1 MAKFEDL
8 EDVTISN
15 PKAGDVVKYTATGWV
30 NGADATGTPP
40 GGNPCGNMDGYT
52 RDDRQETIT
61 EMWKWE
67 VDTDGDCGIRVENE
81 DGVNNLDEYAELCPG
96 RVVVGN
102 NLGRGELKARDLGRT
117 RLSSSEILF
126 FQDKENP
133 SGVTLSELVA
143 CCDTGPGDG
152 GGVTKIK
159 AGSGIGVNPAS
170 GTGEVT
176 ISYTGE
182 DPESVGTYPTRF
194 LNFGKTSIT
203 PYEPSVSGEVPTFA
217 QQTENIPGLP
227 AAVKKYILTFEVG
240 STLSNYGDGAGIY
253 GRVWQQWDVATSTG
267 TLTPNN
273 RTALNLIVNN
283 PPSSGRGEH
292 LSTGRSSKSSV
303 LDLGEDWEGG
313 DLNIT
318 VYLGYKKLA
327 KGSAAMGHG
336 RVILTPIPPDLSEDD
351 EDFFI
356 SSYITV
362 DDDDSKSIF
371 DEPTTPEEIA
381 KDLDIDNKEYLKL
394 AVLAVT
400 GAYQFGNNEASVTAQ
415 LKQAGEQLYALQ
427 AQNDIDGDLVV
438 DTINVII
445 DPVRQYLVFSWDYSP
460 TAPTT
465 KFF

>member
-40 GGNPCGNMDGYT
+40 GGNPCGTMDGYT
-52 RDDRQETIT
+52 RDDREETIT

-67 VDTDGDCGIRVENE
+67 VDTDGNCGIRVENE
-81 DGVNNLDEYAELCPG
+81 DGVNNLDEYAEVCPG

-102 NLGRGELKARDLGRT
+102 NLGRGELKARDLGKV
-117 RLSSSEILF
+117 RLSASEILF
-126 FQDKENP
+126 FQDRENP

-143 CCDTGPGDG
+143 CCDTGGG
-152 GGVTKIK
+152 EGGVTKII
-159 AGSGIGVNPAS
+159 AGPGIGVSPTS

-176 ISYTGE
+176 VRYTGE
-182 DPESVGTYPTRF
+182 DPDNVGTYPTRF

-203 PYEPSVSGEVPTFA
+203 PYEPSVTGKVPNFA
-217 QQTENIPGLP
+217 QQTENIPDLP
-227 AAVKKYILTFEVG
+227 AEVKKYILQFEVG
-240 STLSNYGDGAGIY
+240 SSLSNYGAGAGIY
-253 GRVWQQWDVATSTG
+253 GRIRQQWDIVVSTG

-283 PPSSGRGEH
+283 PPDSGRGEH
-292 LSTGRSSKSSV
+292 VLTGRSTKTSV
-303 LDLGEDWEGG
+303 LDLGDDWEGG

-318 VYLGYKKLA
+318 VYLGYLKLA
-327 KGSAAMGHG
+327 KASAAMGHG
-336 RVILTPIPPDLSEDD
+336 RVILTPIPPELSED
-351 EDFFI
+351 EQAAFI
-356 SSYITV
+356 STFITV
-362 DDDDSKSIF
+362 DDDDTESIF
-371 DEPTTPEEIA
+371 DDPLTPEQAA

-400 GAYQFGNNEASVTAQ
+400 GAYNFGNYDPTILAQ
-415 LKQAGEQLYALQ
+415 LKQVGEQLYALQ

-438 DTINVII
+438 DTINIII

-460 TAPTT
+460 TNPTT
-465 KFF
+465 RFF

>member
-40 GGNPCGNMDGYT
+40 GGNPCGTMDGYT
-52 RDDRQETIT
+52 RDDREETIT

-67 VDTDGDCGIRVENE
+67 VDTDGNCGIRVENE
-81 DGVNNLDEYAELCPG
+81 DGVNNLDEYAEVCPG

-102 NLGRGELKARDLGRT
+102 NLGRGELKARDLGKV
-117 RLSSSEILF
+117 RLSASEILF
-126 FQDKENP
+126 FQDRENP

-143 CCDTGPGDG
+143 CCDTGGG
-152 GGVTKIK
+152 EGGVTKII
-159 AGSGIGVNPAS
+159 AGPGIGVSPTS

-176 ISYTGE
+176 VRYTGE
-182 DPESVGTYPTRF
+182 DPDNVGTYPTRF
-194 LNFGKTSIT
+194 LNFGKTSVT
-203 PYEPSVSGEVPTFA
+203 PYEKSITGKVPNFA
-217 QQTENIPGLP
+217 QQTENIPDLP
-227 AAVKKYILTFEVG
+227 AEVKKYILQFEVG
-240 STLSNYGDGAGIY
+240 SSLSNYGAGAGIY
-253 GRVWQQWDVATSTG
+253 GRIRQQWDIVVSTG

-283 PPSSGRGEH
+283 PPDSGRGEH
-292 LSTGRSSKSSV
+292 VLTGRSTKTSV
-303 LDLGEDWEGG
+303 LDLGDDWEGG

-318 VYLGYKKLA
+318 VYLGYLKLA
-327 KGSAAMGHG
+327 KASAAMGHG
-336 RVILTPIPPDLSEDD
+336 RVILTPIPPELSED
-351 EDFFI
+351 EQAAFI
-356 SSYITV
+356 STFITV
-362 DDDDSKSIF
+362 DDDDTESIF
-371 DEPTTPEEIA
+371 DDPLTPEQAA

-400 GAYQFGNNEASVTAQ
+400 GAYNFGNYDPTILAQ
-415 LKQAGEQLYALQ
+415 LKQVGEQLYALQ

-438 DTINVII
+438 DTINIII

-460 TAPTT
+460 TNPTT
-465 KFF
+465 RFF